1 MILPGDDERLT
12 IIGRTGSG
20 KTVAGL
26 WHLSKRSFDKMP
38 WVIFNFKD
46 DIHIGQL
53 LDLGAKE
60 TDIGKKPPEK
70 RGLYV
75 ANILP
80 DSNEQIDTFLRR
92 CWENGNTGVYV
103 DEGFMLPSERGKYKW
118 YRAVLTQGR
127 SRKVPVITL
136 TQRPFFLDRFAFSE
150 ADRFQIFD
158 LNDNED
164 IDRIKGFVNYPLK
177 TIIGPSATNRLP
189 AHHSLWYDVK
199 RNEAKPL
206 LPVPKPDIV
215 LDTFHARLQG
225 RRKII

>member
-1 MILPGDDERLT
+1 LILPDDSERMT

-26 WHLSKRSFDKMP
+26 WHLSMRSFDKMP

-46 DIHIGQL
+46 DENIGEL
-53 LDLGAKE
+53 LNLGAKE
-60 TDIGKKPPEK
+60 IDIAKAPPK
-70 RGLYV
+70 RPGVYV
-75 ANILP
+75 ADILP
-80 DSNEQIDTFLRR
+80 DSDDKIDEFLRK
-92 CWENGNTGVYV
+92 CWENGKTGIYI
-103 DEGFMLPSERGKYKW
+103 DEGFMMPQARMKYRW

-127 SRKVPVITL
+127 SRRVPIITL
-136 TQRPFFLDRFAFSE
+136 TQRPYFLDRFAFSE

-164 IDRIKGFVNYPLK
+164 IDRIKGFVNYPVK
-177 TIIGPSATNRLP
+177 TIIGPSATRRLP
-189 AHHSLWYDVK
+189 AYHSLWYDVK

-206 LPVPKPDIV
+206 LPVPNADRI
-215 LDTFHARLQG
+215 LDTFSDRLRG